1 MLNSYT
7 MKETGNRG
15 LKELIRLNVSRETS
29 SSIQMPWKNGL
40 DMALLVA
47 KIRK

>member
-1 MLNSYT
+1 

-29 SSIQMPWKNGL
+29 SSIQMPWRKRTGHRIVSYENE
-40 DMALLVA
+40 
-47 KIRK
+47 KIN